1 LLNQVLLEKLRSG
14 SSAAAAL
21 ASVLFTDA
29 AQLAESEKTFTTAV
43 LTRLL
48 VRPDAAPL
56 YSQLAQ
62 ALGRGFGEYLIQ
74 QVGVF
79 SSFQKPPWLRGT
91 T

>member
-1 LLNQVLLEKLRSG
+1 V
-14 SSAAAAL
+14 AAL
-21 ASVLFTDA
+21 ASVRSTDA

-74 QVGVF
+74 QVGVC
-79 SSFQKPPWLRGT
+79 SEL
-91 T
+91 